1 MTIFGASTPSG
12 YDSASASPFL
22 APSGEAKM
30 FKFAIA
36 SSICALCCASTVAS
50 GADADPE
57 NVGTAWGIWADQ
69 DQSNVY
75 AFLGN
80 NDFKFRH
87 RRQGKPTT
95 LEGAWKTAL
104 GACWSDKNR
113 EQTGNVLIYVNTSQ
127 CCMTAEF
134 LGSNLVLTYLWDK
147 PAGGANPDP
156 DRFCQNRVLRRLP
169 SMPSN

>member
-1 MTIFGASTPSG
+1 M
-12 YDSASASPFL
+12 L
-22 APSGEAKM
+22 
-30 FKFAIA
+30 KFAMPL
-36 SSICALCCASTVAS
+36 SMCALLFAGTPAS
-50 GADADPE
+50 GADNDSE
-57 NVGTAWGIWADQ
+57 KVGMAWGIWADQ
-69 DQSNVY
+69 DQTNIY
-75 AFLGN
+75 AFLEN

-87 RRQGKPTT
+87 RRQGKPSM

-147 PAGGANPDP
+147 PAGGASPDP
-156 DRFCQNRVLRRLP
+156 DRFCQNRVLRRLS